1 MTGRLRGKHL
11 TVVIWKFEVVWV
23 KLADVKITENWEI
36 MIKIK
41 KYNLR
46 SRKVND
52 MVGNSKSND
61 FDFNRIE
68 I

>member
-1 MTGRLRGKHL
+1 M

-52 MVGNSKSND
+52 MVGNSKSNY
-61 FDFNRIE
+61 FDFKRIE

>member
-1 MTGRLRGKHL
+1 M

-36 MIKIK
+36 MVKIK

-52 MVGNSKSND
+52 MVGNSKSNY
-61 FDFNRIE
+61 FDFKRIE

>member
-1 MTGRLRGKHL
+1 M

>member
-1 MTGRLRGKHL
+1 M
-11 TVVIWKFEVVWV
+11 VWV
-23 KLADVKITENWEI
+23 KLADVKITENWQI

-52 MVGNSKSND
+52 MVGNSKSNY
-61 FDFNRIE
+61 FDFKRIE

>member
-1 MTGRLRGKHL
+1 M

-46 SRKVND
+46 SRKIND
-52 MVGNSKSND
+52 MVGNSKSNY
-61 FDFNRIE
+61 FDFKRIE